1 MEVRALD
8 CTLFES
14 ELKVMEVL
22 WNESEKASAK
32 RIAEVLKEQVG
43 WSKTTT
49 YTVLKKCVDKGAIE
63 RTEPGFLCRAR
74 ITREEAQRYE
84 TDELIDRMYGGRADR
99 LVAALLDGG
108 RLGAEEISRLRRL
121 VDGLE

>member
-1 MEVRALD
+1 MD
-8 CTLFES
+8 CKLFES

-22 WNESEKASAK
+22 WSEGETSAK

-49 YTVLKKCVDKGAIE
+49 YTVIKKCVDKDAIE
-63 RTEPGFLCRAR
+63 RTEPGFLCRAK
-74 ITREEAQRYE
+74 ITREQAQRYE
-84 TDELIDRMYGGRADR
+84 TDELIDRMYGGRADM

-108 RLGAEEISRLRRL
+108 RIGTEELERLRQL

>member
-1 MEVRALD
+1 MK
-8 CTLFES
+8 LFES

-22 WNESEKASAK
+22 WDEGDAAAK

-49 YTVLKKCVDKGAIE
+49 YTVIKKCVDKGAAE
-63 RTEPGFLCRAR
+63 RSDPGFICRAK
-74 ITREEAQRYE
+74 ISREQVQRCE

-108 RLGAEEISRLRRL
+108 RLGAEEIERLRKI
-121 VDGLE
+121 VEGLE